1 MNNKTVERLEQI
13 KFEKM
18 EVILQILGFIE
29 SKGTLFQKD
38 SSNLTREKIED
49 LLLTIGHPVKKKKNG
64 EEEIPDTRRQINN
77 AQNLFNRL
85 SKTFLIEGD
94 RSGTHFKNLRTG
106 STDLKGL
113 KEDNAYQTLLV
124 FYLSILLYKGSI
136 YLDILSQF
144 LELERPLDFLTSI
157 QYYIQK
163 KLPISFDYR
172 SDRNNENLKVNP
184 FVPVKIYF
192 KDNHWFLVGWDFK
205 SKNWNQYLFHSIKK
219 LSPSSK
225 RIDISKIKPFNI
237 AEYRKYV
244 FGSAVLNER
253 PLHKIEIEVPA
264 SHYNAVH
271 KRRKEGTWNKTSEP
285 YLWTVE
291 TYDINEV
298 FDYIFRWNGILKI
311 KSPKEIKQQFQA
323 KLRSFLE

>member
-1 MNNKTVERLEQI
+1 MNKKTVEHLEQI

-29 SKGTLFQKD
+29 AKGALFHKD
-38 SSNLTREKIED
+38 NASLTREKIED
-49 LLLTIGHPVKKKKNG
+49 LLVSIGHPFKKKKNG
-64 EEEIPDTRRQINN
+64 NLEISDSRRQINN
-77 AQNLFNRL
+77 ARSIFNRL
-85 SKTFLIEGD
+85 SKNFIIDGD
-94 RSGTHFKNLRTG
+94 RSGTSFKNRRTG
-106 STDLKGL
+106 SSDLTGL

-124 FYLSILLYKGSI
+124 FYLSTLLYKGSI

-157 QYYIQK
+157 QFYIQK

-172 SDRNNENLKVNP
+172 SDRNNKNLNVDT

-205 SKNWNQYLFHSIKK
+205 VKNWNQYLLHSIKN
-219 LSPSSK
+219 LRPSSK
-225 RIDISKIKPFNI
+225 EIDLTKIKEFDI
-237 AEYRKYV
+237 AEYRKYA
-244 FGSAVLNER
+244 FGSAVLNK
-253 PLHKIEIEVPA
+253 PHKYKIEIEVPA
-264 SHYNAVH
+264 SHFNAVR
-271 KRRKEGTWNKTSEP
+271 KRRKEGTWDKTAEP
-285 YLWTVE
+285 YIWSVE
-291 TYDINEV
+291 TFDVNEV

-311 KSPKEIKQQFQA
+311 KSPEKIKKQFQA